1 MTLSIRTRLLAGI
14 SVGMAMLLIVFSF
27 VIYEAV
33 HRSLINQ
40 FDASLLSTA
49 RMLAGSVEYDK
60 GNIRLELEPEQM
72 PEFKRTHHPT
82 CYELWQSDG
91 TVVAKSP
98 SMGTE
103 DFLRPDGFTDTPVF
117 RSLIMKHHRPARAV
131 GFKFSPRIAD
141 SEERKTD
148 KPAETPQVTLVVA
161 RDASIMRHNLQFL
174 RWLLLV
180 SSASIITL
188 SFVVGGFIV
197 RRGLAPLNVLAGEI
211 AAIRESNL
219 TSQITTKSLPAEIQ
233 PIKERLNDMMIR
245 LEASFNR
252 ERRFT
257 SDVAHELRTPL
268 AGISS
273 TIEVALTRIREQR
286 EYQAALSDCLTIA
299 RGMQTMINNL
309 LMLSRIDTNQAAFR
323 SDTIRPAE
331 IVDSCWRLLSHRALE
346 RKVTFEN
353 RLAAEMTCSSDPDG
367 LSMVISNLLD
377 NAVEYTN
384 EGGEIWTQGKQT
396 GNKIEIVVSNTGCCL
411 TKDEAS
417 QAFDC
422 FWRGDSSRTDT
433 GIHCGL
439 GLALVQRIIT
449 ALGGSASVE
458 VQPGGIFTMRIVLPA

>member
-1 MTLSIRTRLLAGI
+1 
-14 SVGMAMLLIVFSF
+14 MAILLIVFSF
-27 VIYEAV
+27 VIYGV
-33 HRSLINQ
+33 MHRSLINQ

-49 RMLAGSVEYDK
+49 RLLEASVEQDK

-72 PEFKRTHHPT
+72 PEFERTDHPT

-98 SMGTE
+98 SMGAE
-103 DFLRPDGFTDTPVF
+103 NFLRDDGFTDTPVF
-117 RSLIMKHHRPARAV
+117 RSLIMKNDRPARAV
-131 GFKFSPRIAD
+131 GFKFTPRIAD
-141 SEERKTD
+141 GQERKND
-148 KPAETPQVTLVVA
+148 RPPETPLVTLIVA
-161 RDASIMRHNLQFL
+161 RDASDMEHNLRFL

-188 SFVVGGFIV
+188 SFVVGGFVV
-197 RRGLAPLNVLAGEI
+197 RQGLAPLNILAGEI
-211 AAIRESNL
+211 AAIKENNL
-219 TSQITTKSLPAEIQ
+219 TARISTKSLPVEIQ
-233 PIKERLNDMMIR
+233 PIKDRLNDMLIR

-273 TIEVALTRIREQR
+273 TIEVALTRIREQQ

-309 LMLSRIDTNQAAFR
+309 LVLSRIDTNQTTFR
-323 SDTIRPAE
+323 NDTIRPAE

-346 RKVTFEN
+346 HNVTFEN
-353 RLAAEMTCSSDPDG
+353 RLVAEMTCNSDPDG

-384 EGGEIWTQGKQT
+384 EGGQIWTQGKQT
-396 GNKIEIVVSNTGCCL
+396 GNKIEIAVSNTGCRL
-411 TKDEAS
+411 TKNETP
-417 QAFDC
+417 QVFDC
-422 FWRGDSSRTDT
+422 FWRGDTSRTDT

-458 VQPGGIFTMRIVLPA
+458 VLPGGIFTIRLLLPA

>member
-1 MTLSIRTRLLAGI
+1 
-14 SVGMAMLLIVFSF
+14 V
-27 VIYEAV
+27 V

-49 RMLAGSVEYDK
+49 RMLQASVEQDK
-60 GNIRLELEPEQM
+60 GNLSLELEPEQM
-72 PEFKRTHHPT
+72 LEFKRTHHPT
-82 CYELWQSDG
+82 CYELWQQDG

-103 DFLRPDGFTDTPVF
+103 DFLRPDGFTHKPVF
-117 RSLIMKHHRPARAV
+117 RSLIIKNGRPARAV
-131 GFKFSPRIAD
+131 GFKFNPRIAD
-141 SEERKTD
+141 SEKRKD
-148 KPAETPQVTLVVA
+148 DQSAETPQVTLVVA
-161 RDASIMRHNLQFL
+161 RDASIMQHNLQFL

-197 RRGLAPLNVLAGEI
+197 RRGLIPLNTLASEI
-211 AAIRESNL
+211 AAIKENNL
-219 TSQITTKSLPAEIQ
+219 TSRITTQSIPVEIQ
-233 PIKERLNDMMIR
+233 PIKDRLNDMLIR
-245 LEASFNR
+245 LESSFNR
-252 ERRFT
+252 EHRFT

-273 TIEVALTRIREQR
+273 TIEVALTRIREQK

-299 RGMQTMINNL
+299 RGMQAMINNL
-309 LMLSRIDTNQAAFR
+309 LTLSRIDTNQATFR

-331 IVDSCWRLLSHRALE
+331 IVDSCWRILSHRALE
-346 RKVTFEN
+346 RNLTFEN
-353 RLAAEMTCSSDPDG
+353 RLAAEMTCNSDPDG

-384 EGGEIWTQGKQT
+384 EGGRIWTEGKQA
-396 GNKIEIVVSNTGCCL
+396 GNKIEIAVSNTGCRL

-417 QAFDC
+417 QVFDC

-433 GIHCGL
+433 GTHCGL

-449 ALGGSASVE
+449 ALGGSACVE
-458 VQPGGIFTMRIVLPA
+458 VQPDGIFTMRIVLPA